1 MSSSD
6 TNYRKSTDA
15 QLAHEGEPDGDLD
28 DNNQLLLDDMNRLS
42 LNDKDYDLPRQL
54 PALDA
59 SPLNFDLMSSEAKSG
74 QDGLVGTPKF
84 NELKM
89 SDEDYYLKKRQLIQ
103 AKKELFA

>member
-1 MSSSD
+1 
-6 TNYRKSTDA
+6 
-15 QLAHEGEPDGDLD
+15 
-28 DNNQLLLDDMNRLS
+28 MNRLS

-84 NELKM
+84 NDQELKM